1 MADHRVFQRSEDG
14 LLTDEIEAEKRA
26 VGKKKAV
33 KKATKKKA
41 KKTARKKARMKR

>member
-1 MADHRVFQRSEDG
+1 MADHRLFQRSEDD

-33 KKATKKKA
+33 TKATKKRA
-41 KKTARKKARMKR
+41 KKAARKQARRKR